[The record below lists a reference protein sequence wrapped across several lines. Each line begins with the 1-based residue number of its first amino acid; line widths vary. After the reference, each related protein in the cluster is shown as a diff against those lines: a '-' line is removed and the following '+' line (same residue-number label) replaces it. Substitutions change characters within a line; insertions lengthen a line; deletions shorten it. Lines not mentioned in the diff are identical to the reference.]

1 MFQAVFITF
10 LALLTQLQGK
20 VRENIRLRSGKVE
33 TTVGGQQKKLQ
44 LLLRIRALCREE
56 GGEAGRGKGSG
67 LGHGTGLLVIDVAA
81 HTTGVDAWKNHRDS
95 SGSQGQ
101 AED

>member
-1 MFQAVFITF
+1 M
-10 LALLTQLQGK
+10 
-20 VRENIRLRSGKVE
+20 RL
-33 TTVGGQQKKLQ
+33 
-44 LLLRIRALCREE
+44 
-56 GGEAGRGKGSG
+56 GEAKGSG

-101 AED
+101 AEEKNRSADASRLPAAYKATTNLLFTNTCGTFKCG